1 MRTPSFPFEAV
12 VVHLWLQ
19 SVREDSPS
27 PPHSAT
33 VESASQAI
41 VAHHVDAGDD
51 CCLFYFGGCP

>member
-1 MRTPSFPFEAV
+1 MRTPSFPLEAV

-41 VAHHVDAGDD
+41 VPHHVDAGDD
-51 CCLFYFGGCP
+51 CC